1 MRSRSG
7 RERDGDAWSKCAR
20 ARSRH
25 AMPAWVITM
34 THDNASERRDYAS
47 IQDLTNLASGVL
59 GTPCEPS

>member
-20 ARSRH
+20 AVAARDAR
-25 AMPAWVITM
+25 VGDYND
-34 THDNASERRDYAS
+34 DNASERRDYAS